1 MGQCYCTNDGIF
13 TIDSYTRLYK
23 GTLDRET
30 LRWSRKREVMT
41 DIYIA
46 RHGQNEDNANGILNG
61 RRDLPLTDLGR
72 RQAGELGEGIKLA
85 GLTFD
90 VVYSSP
96 LLRAYETAA
105 IAAKIAGLP
114 EPIKYDALIERDFG
128 VMTGLPIDRIEELC
142 APDILK
148 TDIITYFLSP
158 EGAETFDDLL
168 ARGHDILKDIRNR
181 HIDQKVLL
189 VCHGDI
195 GKMVYAAA
203 TNKTW
208 KDVLVNFHFGNG
220 DLIETSG
227 QGEAHK
233 IKLEQFNH

>member
-1 MGQCYCTNDGIF
+1 
-13 TIDSYTRLYK
+13 
-23 GTLDRET
+23 
-30 LRWSRKREVMT
+30 MT

-46 RHGQNEDNANGILNG
+46 RHGQNKDNAQGILNG
-61 RRDLPLTDLGR
+61 HRDFPLTELGR
-72 RQAGELGEGIKLA
+72 KQARELGEGIKSA

-96 LLRAYETAA
+96 LLRAHETAT
-105 IAAKIAGLP
+105 IASKIAGLP

-128 VMTGLPIDRIEELC
+128 VMTGQQISRIEELC

-148 TDIITYFLSP
+148 TDVITYFLSP

-168 ARGHDILKDIRNR
+168 ARGHDILNDIRNR
-181 HIDQKVLL
+181 HTDQKVLL

-195 GKMVYAAA
+195 GKMIYAAA
-203 TNKTW
+203 TDKSW

-227 QGEAHK
+227 QGEAHM